1 MTSSVDDNDQI
12 VDVCKINRSCLF
24 SVSISAF
31 DKIIVLSVWAKY
43 CGRHLTTVVIHYSSK
58 EGIERKVVV
67 CSAYFP
73 SDAKEASLHHEVKDL
88 IGDSKAWT

>member
-1 MTSSVDDNDQI
+1 MQVVRS
-12 VDVCKINRSCLF
+12 DVWTKH
-24 SVSISAF
+24 
-31 DKIIVLSVWAKY
+31 
-43 CGRHLTTVVIHYSSK
+43 CGRDLTTVVIHYSSK